1 MIVCHCEHTEKTLF
15 FCTCFVPLLCLFS
28 SAFLP
33 LFFLPLRA
41 DEKQA
46 TERNVDF
53 WLHFGT
59 VLASAPSY
67 RALRYGSPPR
77 TFPGITADTG
87 KKGFFDTVLI
97 RFCPKG
103 KAQNCPHLARSLPSY
118 HCRTFTTLLPHSSP
132 VFRIVFAALKPIKRR
147 LHAPARNDVRL
158 SQILKRCELHA
169 AVNNSGCFLACQCL
183 LIVERTEDHD
193 ESAEIFDLQRV
204 QLLDCCP
211 QLLRGKIRSG

>member
-1 MIVCHCEHTEKTLF
+1 M
-15 FCTCFVPLLCLFS
+15 LFS

-59 VLASAPSY
+59 ALASAPSY

-118 HCRTFTTLLPHSSP
+118 HCRTFTTLLPRSSP
-132 VFRIVFAALKPIKRR
+132 VFRIVFAALKPIKRS
-147 LHAPARNDVRL
+147 LHAPARNSTENDGER
-158 SQILKRCELHA
+158 SQILKRRELHT
-169 AVNNSGCFLACQCL
+169 AVNNSRCFLACQCL
-183 LIVERTEDHD
+183 LIVERTEDNN

-211 QLLRGKIRSG
+211 QLLRRKIRSG

>member
-1 MIVCHCEHTEKTLF
+1 MRSKPPKETLI
-15 FCTCFVPLLCLFS
+15 
-28 SAFLP
+28 
-33 LFFLPLRA
+33 
-41 DEKQA
+41 
-46 TERNVDF
+46 F
-53 WLHFGT
+53 WLHFGA

-77 TFPGITADTG
+77 TFPGITAYTG
-87 KKGFFDTVLI
+87 KKGEFCHGFDMVLTE
-97 RFCPKG
+97 REGAELPSP
-103 KAQNCPHLARSLPSY
+103 CPHLARSLPSY

-132 VFRIVFAALKPIKRR
+132 VFRIVFAALKPIKRS
-147 LHAPARNDVRL
+147 LHAPARNSAENGGEI
-158 SQILKRCELHA
+158 SQFLKRCELHA

-183 LIVERTEDHD
+183 LIVERTEDHN

>member
-1 MIVCHCEHTEKTLF
+1 MPVLYHFCVYFLPHF
-15 FCTCFVPLLCLFS
+15 FRFS
-28 SAFLP
+28 S
-33 LFFLPLRA
+33 
-41 DEKQA
+41 
-46 TERNVDF
+46 VDF
-53 WLHFGT
+53 WLGFGS

-87 KKGFFDTVLI
+87 KKAIFDMVLTE
-97 RFCPKG
+97 REG
-103 KAQNCPHLARSLPSY
+103 ADLPPPC
-118 HCRTFTTLLPHSSP
+118 HVFALDTIAALLPHICPRFSP
-132 VFRIVFAALKPIKRR
+132 VFRVVFAALKPIKRS

-183 LIVERTEDHD
+183 LIVERTEDHN

-211 QLLRGKIRSG
+211 QFLRGKIRSG

>member
-1 MIVCHCEHTEKTLF
+1 MNTQKKRCFLYL
-15 FCTCFVPLLCLFS
+15 FCTAFVLIS

-59 VLASAPSY
+59 ALASAPSY

-87 KKGFFDTVLI
+87 KKGFFDTVLSE
-97 RFCPKG
+97 REGAELPPP
-103 KAQNCPHLARSLPSY
+103 CPHLARSLPSY

-132 VFRIVFAALKPIKRR
+132 VFRIVFASLKPIKRS

-183 LIVERTEDHD
+183 LIVERTEDHN

>member
-1 MIVCHCEHTEKTLF
+1 MLI
-15 FCTCFVPLLCLFS
+15 S

-59 VLASAPSY
+59 ALASAPSY

-103 KAQNCPHLARSLPSY
+103 KAQNCPHLVRSLPSY
-118 HCRTFTTLLPHSSP
+118 HCRTFTTLLPRSSP
-132 VFRIVFAALKPIKRR
+132 VFRIVFAALKPIKRS
-147 LHAPARNDVRL
+147 LHAPARNSAENDGEI

-183 LIVERTEDHD
+183 LIVERTEDHN

>member
-1 MIVCHCEHTEKTLF
+1 M
-15 FCTCFVPLLCLFS
+15 LFS

-87 KKGFFDTVLI
+87 KKGDFCHGFAMVLTEREGADLPPPCHVFALDTIAV
-97 RFCPKG
+97 
-103 KAQNCPHLARSLPSY
+103 
-118 HCRTFTTLLPHSSP
+118 LLPHICPCSSP
-132 VFRIVFAALKPIKRR
+132 VFCAALKPIKRS
-147 LHAPARNDVRL
+147 LHAPARNSAENDGEI
-158 SQILKRCELHA
+158 SQIFKRCELHA

-183 LIVERTEDHD
+183 LIVERTEDHN